1 MEMADVGCSS
11 NDGEAQVGEG
21 EGERERER
29 KGERGRENVSKRR
42 QPITQLVT
50 MNETIEPIKM
60 RKSVGHWTSLL
71 VDSKKDLA
79 STRFRCKR

>member
-1 MEMADVGCSS
+1 MDGWVDGYVGDVVVAAMERHRF
-11 NDGEAQVGEG
+11 
-21 EGERERER
+21 EREREGGQR
-29 KGERGRENVSKRR
+29 EREENVSKRR

-50 MNETIEPIKM
+50 MNETIEPIKI
-60 RKSVGHWTSLL
+60 RKKVGHWTSLL

>member
-1 MEMADVGCSS
+1 MDGLMDGWVDGDVVVVAAI
-11 NDGEAQVGEG
+11 ERHRR
-21 EGERERER
+21 ERERE
-29 KGERGRENVSKRR
+29 ENVSKRR
-42 QPITQLVT
+42 QPITQLVA
-50 MNETIEPIKM
+50 MNETIQPIKM

>member
-1 MEMADVGCSS
+1 MGGWICRMYDVVAAMERHRL
-11 NDGEAQVGEG
+11 
-21 EGERERER
+21 ERERER
-29 KGERGRENVSKRR
+29 DKKEENVSKRR
-42 QPITQLVT
+42 QRITQLVT
-50 MNETIEPIKM
+50 MNETIEPIKV